1 MFHKLKKFCI
11 TFLRDDQGQSTTEY
25 ILLLSVV
32 VVGSTTLLKSIINAI
47 DTGILTLG
55 GQLERDLKTGRAKLA
70 TWKN

>member
-1 MFHKLKKFCI
+1 
-11 TFLRDDQGQSTTEY
+11 
-25 ILLLSVV
+25 LSVV